1 MAGEEGGERGKE
13 GGKGGKGGGK
23 GVKLLLI
30 RELRKKGGRKE
41 G

>member
-1 MAGEEGGERGKE
+1 MAGEEGGGKGERR
-13 GGKGGKGGGK
+13 GKGGKGGGK